1 MKKEIKIPEIAEG
14 VETGLVAGIL
24 VSVGD
29 KVDKDQGLVE
39 IETDK
44 ATTDIPSPYAG
55 VVDEIKVSEGDEV
68 KVNQVIMIIE
78 TEGEGEENGDED
90 ADEKDDEQASD
101 DKKSK
106 KEKSKSTKK
115 EEQVGDSE
123 EEGEDSDEDDDDD
136 EQEEKEESSEENEKS
151 DESQEEDE
159 EDDESKKKK
168 KEDSADLPASPSV
181 RRLAREKGVDLSQVE
196 GTGPGERITAE
207 DVKKHA
213 EQGEADEPDKKSD
226 KKKETKDE
234 GKKSPD
240 FAKWGLISVEPMSRI
255 RKLTATNVQ
264 SAWQTIPHVTQFDEA
279 DITNL
284 ENFRQKNKEKIAKAG
299 GKLTV
304 TALLLK
310 IVGFALQKYPQ
321 FNASLDTE
329 NDQIIYKHYYHVGV
343 AVDTA
348 QGLLVPVVRDVNKKS
363 LTELSSELDEL
374 AEKARDKKISSDEM
388 QGGSFTISNLG
399 GIGGTGFTPIVYAPQ
414 VAILGVARSKYQ
426 QVLVDDEFQ
435 KRMVIP
441 LSLSYDHRVI
451 DGADGARFLRWICQ
465 VIEDPYAILQ

>member
-1 MKKEIKIPEIAEG
+1 
-14 VETGLVAGIL
+14 
-24 VSVGD
+24 
-29 KVDKDQGLVE
+29 
-39 IETDK
+39 
-44 ATTDIPSPYAG
+44 
-55 VVDEIKVSEGDEV
+55 
-68 KVNQVIMIIE
+68 
-78 TEGEGEENGDED
+78 
-90 ADEKDDEQASD
+90 
-101 DKKSK
+101 
-106 KEKSKSTKK
+106 
-115 EEQVGDSE
+115 
-123 EEGEDSDEDDDDD
+123 
-136 EQEEKEESSEENEKS
+136 
-151 DESQEEDE
+151 
-159 EDDESKKKK
+159 
-168 KEDSADLPASPSV
+168 
-181 RRLAREKGVDLSQVE
+181 
-196 GTGPGERITAE
+196 
-207 DVKKHA
+207 VKKQA
-213 EQGEADEPDKKSD
+213 EKAEAGESDKKSD
-226 KKKETKDE
+226 KKKETKDD
-234 GKKSPD
+234 GKKSSD
-240 FAKWGLISVEPMSRI
+240 FTKWGLISVEPMSHI

-264 SAWQTIPHVTQFDEA
+264 QAWQTIPHVTQFDEA

-284 ENFRQKNKEKIAKAG
+284 ENFRQKNQDKITKAG

-321 FNASLDTE
+321 FNASLDAE

-363 LTELSSELDEL
+363 LTELSVELNEL

-435 KRMVIP
+435 KRLVIP

>member
-1 MKKEIKIPEIAEG
+1 MKKEIKIPEIAES

-29 KVDKDQGLVE
+29 KVDEDQGLVE

-78 TEGEGEENGDED
+78 TEGKGEENGDED

-123 EEGEDSDEDDDDD
+123 EEGQDSEEDDDDD
-136 EQEEKEESSEENEKS
+136 EQEESSEESEKS

-159 EDDESKKKK
+159 SKKKEK
-168 KEDSADLPASPSV
+168 KDSADLPASPSV

-213 EQGEADEPDKKSD
+213 EQAEAGESDKKSD
-226 KKKETKDE
+226 KKKETKDD

-284 ENFRQKNKEKIAKAG
+284 ENFRQKNKEKVAKTG

-363 LTELSSELDEL
+363 LTELSAELDEL